1 MPQLTRR
8 AAVAGAIA
16 LTPGIAV
23 AQAGKAMLGTP
34 PSVITNPPRDWSPN
48 APPDVYPDPD
58 IIVADPAF
66 RRLLVNLSGIHRIAT
81 GYKWAEGPAWS
92 GEGQYVVFSD
102 VQGDVQYR
110 YLWDA
115 KIVVPFRS
123 PSFNS
128 NGNTFDFQGRQ
139 VSCQHY
145 FRRLVRWE
153 LDGSLTVLADSFQG
167 KPLNSPNDVCPH
179 PDGSIWFTDPASGA
193 SLSEGHP
200 DAPGGMRNRDS
211 LLDPKL
217 GVSGAGIIGSMDG
230 AYPAQTYRWDPS
242 GRVDLVIPNS
252 VIPGPNG
259 ICFSPD
265 YKTLYVI
272 STQIYAFDVQ
282 GQTVTNKRLYT
293 DCMVDG
299 VYCHPDGMR
308 ADRAGNI
315 WASSNAPLGY
325 SGSTCWSPAG
335 KLLGRIRLPETAAN
349 VCFAGPKRDH
359 LFMTAAQ
366 SVYMLPLAI
375 QGAAPG

>member
-8 AAVAGAIA
+8 AAVAGASA
-16 LTPGIAV
+16 LAPAAAL
-23 AQAGKAMLGTP
+23 AQTGKAMLATP

-58 IIVADPAF
+58 IVVVDPAF
-66 RRLLVNLSGIHRIAT
+66 RRLLVNLSAIHRLGT
-81 GYKWAEGPAWS
+81 GFKWTEGPAWS
-92 GEGQYVVFSD
+92 GEGQYIVFSD
-102 VQGDVQYR
+102 VQGDAQYR

-115 KIVVPFRS
+115 KTIVPFRV
-123 PSFNS
+123 PSFYS

-139 VSCQHY
+139 VSCQDF

-153 LDGSLTVLADSFQG
+153 LDGSMTVLTDNYQG
-167 KPLNSPNDVCPH
+167 KPLNSPNDVAPH
-179 PDGSIWFTDPASGA
+179 PDGSIWFTDPSSGD

-200 DAPGGMRNRDS
+200 DAPGGMANPDG
-211 LLDPKL
+211 LFDPKL
-217 GVSGAGIIGSMDG
+217 GNSGAGLYG
-230 AYPAQTYRWDPS
+230 ATKRVLPHSIYRWDPS
-242 GRVDLVIPNS
+242 GKLDLVIPS
-252 VIPGPNG
+252 DLIPGPNG
-259 ICFSPD
+259 LCFSPD

-272 STQIYAFDVQ
+272 STQIYVFDVV
-282 GQTVTNKRLYT
+282 GQKVTGKRLFT

-308 ADRAGNI
+308 ADRAGNV

-335 KLLGRIRLPETAAN
+335 KLLGRLRLPETASN
-349 VCFAGPKRDH
+349 VCFAGPKRNH
-359 LFMTAAQ
+359 LFITAAQ
-366 SVYMLPLAI
+366 SVYMVPLNI